1 MTPMRAVHRFMSDLA
16 KLQHEGWVYR
26 SEAVTRT
33 GRVIES
39 HLVRLDDIAWC

>member
-1 MTPMRAVHRFMSDLA
+1 MTAQRAVHRSMSDLA
-16 KLQHEGWVYR
+16 KIPHQGWVYR

-39 HLVRLDDIAWC
+39 HLVRLNDIPWC